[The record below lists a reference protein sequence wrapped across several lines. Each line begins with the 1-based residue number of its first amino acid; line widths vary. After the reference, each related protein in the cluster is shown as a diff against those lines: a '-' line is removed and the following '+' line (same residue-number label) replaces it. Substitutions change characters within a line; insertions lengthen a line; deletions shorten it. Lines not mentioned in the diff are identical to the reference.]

1 MAENHGTATDIPLT
15 PAISPSVHLSLTI
28 VYTVLYGTLFFIVY
42 VQLWMILYYRHRHFS
57 YESVFLFLCLF
68 WAGLRTTLFS
78 FYFKNCVLVNNL
90 NTFSY
95 WLFYCCP
102 ICLQFVTLCLL
113 VVFFAQV
120 VFKSTTIPK
129 AERYRKILSLCIAVA
144 ITLFVVT
151 NVTCAVIIRSSLGDV
166 LGVFQAVSLGRV
178 AINDT
183 LFIVFGVALAAYI
196 YKMSK
201 MSTSE
206 VVLEARGMTVRRAVV
221 TSVLIVLLYTS
232 RAVYNFIAI
241 SGPLRHMLSFGYGWV
256 NVSDQLDFVTEDQG
270 LAYVSFG
277 IVLFAWEFLPTFV
290 VVMFFR
296 VSKPPSTMQLLPDIV
311 SSGYQSRTYF
321 FDNPRRYDSDDDLSR
336 SFPSVNSVVHSSSLS
351 PCVSY
356 GEYDRN
362 VGINNPAIPGTPPA
376 LRVAN
381 PDLYPSPATRHHY

>member
-1 MAENHGTATDIPLT
+1 
-15 PAISPSVHLSLTI
+15 
-28 VYTVLYGTLFFIVY
+28 
-42 VQLWMILYYRHRHFS
+42 MILYYRHRHFS

-90 NTFSY
+90 DTFSY

-102 ICLQFVTLCLL
+102 ICLQFITLCLL
-113 VVFFAQV
+113 VAFFAQV
-120 VFKSTTIPK
+120 VFKSTTIPR
-129 AERYRKILSLCIAVA
+129 AERYRKTLSVCIAVA

-151 NVTCAVIIRSSLGDV
+151 NVTCAVIIRSSLHDV
-166 LGVFQAVSLGRV
+166 RGVFQAVSVSRV

-183 LFIVFGVALAAYI
+183 LFIVFGVALAVYI

-201 MSTSE
+201 MPSSE
-206 VVLEARGMTVRRAVV
+206 VVLEARGMTVRRAVI

-241 SGPLRHMLSFGYGWV
+241 SGPLRHMLNFGYGWV
-256 NVSDQLDFVTEDQG
+256 NVSDQLDFVTQDRG

-296 VSKPPSTMQLLPDIV
+296 VTKPPSTMQLLPDIV

-336 SFPSVNSVVHSSSLS
+336 SFPSINTNVHSSSVS

-356 GEYDRN
+356 SGYDQN
-362 VGINNPAIPGTPPA
+362 YSINNPAMPGTPPA

-381 PDLYPSPATRHHY
+381 PDLYPSPAPRHQYYDGT